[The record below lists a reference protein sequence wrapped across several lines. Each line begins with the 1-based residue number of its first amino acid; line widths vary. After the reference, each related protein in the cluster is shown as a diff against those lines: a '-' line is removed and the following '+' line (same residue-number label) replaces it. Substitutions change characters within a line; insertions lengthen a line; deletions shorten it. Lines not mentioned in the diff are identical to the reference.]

1 MSVGG
6 ALVARQKAG
15 VTKRNKEIW
24 SDEYTH
30 YCDCG
35 DGFTRMHILWKCSYW
50 KSPSFSGGKEV
61 IHTNNRYRFVTAKQG
76 TSSVSIIAT
85 LLGL

>member
-1 MSVGG
+1 MQVVGSHRKWKYLIMSVGR

-35 DGFTRMHILWKCSYW
+35 DGLTW
-50 KSPSFSGGKEV
+50 
-61 IHTNNRYRFVTAKQG
+61 IHTCPNL
-76 TSSVSIIAT
+76 SVSALPFLPT
-85 LLGL
+85 LFQLGEDVKSRN

>member
-15 VTKRNKEIW
+15 VTKRNKDIW

-35 DGFTRMHILWKCSYW
+35 DGFTWLHVCPEL
-50 KSPSFSGGKEV
+50 
-61 IHTNNRYRFVTAKQG
+61 
-76 TSSVSIIAT
+76 SVSALHFLPT
-85 LLGL
+85 SFQLGEDVKSRK

>member
-35 DGFTRMHILWKCSYW
+35 DGFTRMHIC
-50 KSPSFSGGKEV
+50 PEV
-61 IHTNNRYRFVTAKQG
+61 
-76 TSSVSIIAT
+76 SVSALHFLPTSFQI
-85 LLGL
+85 GEDVKSRK